1 MAGAQPYA
9 LPMDYLKNSS
19 TICFTICK
27 PRWET
32 ENLKIPCTSIV
43 IEGSLE
49 EIKNRA
55 YYGITVPP
63 S

>member
-1 MAGAQPYA
+1 
-9 LPMDYLKNSS
+9 MDYLKNSS